1 MCTILFGSFY
11 FLIYYYNVVCSYY
24 TSFYNVR
31 TVSTSLVCDV
41 VCGGISIRSSRPALY
56 LALSILWF
64 YAIRM
69 SRRSTGAGG
78 SSGTGVSVCPSPRS
92 LRILDICG
100 SFLALVAVPRIN
112 TNFYSSSCAS
122 YCSLASLVC
131 ISTLLEGG
139 LLCLALIIFS
149 MRSSYCIYLLSHRIS
164 IAVMVSALTS
174 RYGVFFGCDA
184 VS

>member
-1 MCTILFGSFY
+1 MCIVVFCSFY
-11 FLIYYYNVVCSYY
+11 VLIYYYNVVCSYY

-64 YAIRM
+64 CAIRM

-100 SFLALVAVPRIN
+100 SFLAFVAEPRIN

-122 YCSLASLVC
+122 YCSLASLVY

-139 LLCLALIIFS
+139 PLCLALIIFS

-164 IAVMVSALTS
+164 MAVMVSALTS
-174 RYGVFFGCDA
+174 RYGFFFGCDE